1 MSMVKPWF
9 LLDTRTYT
17 VQKIT

>member
-1 MSMVKPWF
+1 MGMVKPWF